1 MATSKKASKATPKT
15 TPKTDFRSVHE
26 PKIVKGQ
33 ATELEG
39 WFGAAQEC
47 INDYKSVASRYA
59 NASLSKTVFAS
70 KDKEVSTQHSTA
82 TIRQYVG
89 ICVTAIKKEGS
100 VSAVI
105 EKLTDEYGYANISD
119 LRKVY
124 AGNGQRGKTD
134 KKKQKP
140 AKKVNTT
147 VLRRKMKN
155 AGVPQRYIDL
165 TLFIIENEG
174 K

>member
-39 WFGAAQEC
+39 WLGAAQEC
-47 INDYKSVASRYA
+47 ITDYKSVASRYA
-59 NASLSKTVFAS
+59 DASLSATVFAS
-70 KDKEVSTQHSTA
+70 KGKEVSTQHSTT

-100 VSAVI
+100 VAKVI
-105 EKLTDEYGYANISD
+105 AKLTEEYGYANISD
-119 LRKVY
+119 LRNFY
-124 AGNGQRGKTD
+124 SGNGQRGKD
-134 KKKQKP
+134 KKKKKP
-140 AKKVNTT
+140 AKKVETT
-147 VLRRKMKN
+147 VVRRKMKQ
-155 AGVPQRYIDL
+155 AGVPQRYIDIVM
-165 TLFIIENEG
+165 FAIENDN